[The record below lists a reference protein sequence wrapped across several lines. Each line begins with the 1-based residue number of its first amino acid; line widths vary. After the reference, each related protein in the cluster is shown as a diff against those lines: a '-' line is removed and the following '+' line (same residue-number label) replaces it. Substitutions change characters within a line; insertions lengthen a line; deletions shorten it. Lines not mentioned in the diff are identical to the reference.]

1 MQTGAR
7 GSCERA
13 GLPQKVSRFNEAAA
27 QQTSDGVLKGK
38 SWWPCNSI
46 SLAPLSHLHS
56 IITLTSLTRQL
67 ELQQPALLL
76 CIHCGTQI

>member
-7 GSCERA
+7 GNCEHA
-13 GLPQKVSRFNEAAA
+13 ILLQKVSRFNEAAA
-27 QQTSDGVLKGK
+27 EQTSDDVLKGK

-46 SLAPLSHLHS
+46 ALAPLSDIHS

-76 CIHCGTQI
+76 CIHCGT